1 MDNKNQTYSNNNGFI
16 SDDNLTS
23 TCKILSLLPHFL
35 SITVVTSFLFS
46 WVFLLSWNRGIDFY
60 LLSLLAFGL
69 ITSIINLIPFFIIWN
84 PKGEIAQKLTYAE
97 KFKLSF
103 ILAIIMLFF
112 NGSLVL
118 VIANI
123 IMRGIISR
131 KLQPNGF
138 YSNILK
144 KGSNI
149 LVILYVTYFIITII
163 WGSALLGMFYTPPIN
178 ILI

>member
-1 MDNKNQTYSNNNGFI
+1 
-16 SDDNLTS
+16 
-23 TCKILSLLPHFL
+23 
-35 SITVVTSFLFS
+35 
-46 WVFLLSWNRGIDFY
+46 
-60 LLSLLAFGL
+60 
-69 ITSIINLIPFFIIWN
+69 
-84 PKGEIAQKLTYAE
+84 
-97 KFKLSF
+97 
-103 ILAIIMLFF
+103 MLFF